1 MTDFIKPDV
10 RPAEPCFSSGPCT
23 KRPGWTP
30 AALSDAFIG
39 RSHRHKDGKAKILEV
54 LDRTRAILG
63 VPDDYRIGIIPASDT
78 GAMEAAL
85 WSMMGARGADML
97 AWESFGTSWA
107 GDVVGQLKLSD
118 VRVLKAG
125 YGELPDLGE
134 VEFDR
139 DVVFT
144 WNGTTSGVCVPDGDW
159 IADDR
164 DGLTICDA
172 TSAAFAVDLP
182 WRKLDVTTY
191 SWQKVMGGE
200 AAHGMMIVS
209 PRAIE
214 RLETYVPPWPLPKI
228 FRLTKGGKFFD
239 EPFTGV
245 TINTPSM
252 LCVEDAIDGLSWAE
266 KIGGLTAL
274 QARNQANFAA
284 LDYWVASSN
293 WIAFLAVEPSFRST
307 TSVTL
312 KIVDPWL
319 ETAGAELQA
328 SIGNRLAAI
337 LEDEGVAYDLA
348 AHRNAPPGLRIWAG
362 ATVEASDLEALGP
375 WLDWAFACVK
385 AEVRTDG

>member
-1 MTDFIKPDV
+1 MTDLTKPDV
-10 RPAEPCFSSGPCT
+10 RPADPCFSSGPCK
-23 KRPGWTP
+23 KRPGWSA
-30 AALSDAFIG
+30 AALSDAFVG
-39 RSHRHKDGKAKILEV
+39 RSHRHKDGKAKITEV
-54 LDRTRAILG
+54 LDRTRVILG
-63 VPDDYRIGIIPASDT
+63 IPDDYRIGIIPASDT

-97 AWESFGTSWA
+97 AWESFGSTWA
-107 GDVVGQLKLSD
+107 SDAVRQLKLSD
-118 VRVLKAG
+118 VRVLKAE

-164 DGLTICDA
+164 AGLTICDA
-172 TSAAFAVDLP
+172 TSAAFAMDLP
-182 WRKLDVTTY
+182 WHKLDVTTY

-200 AAHGMMIVS
+200 AAHGMMIIS

-228 FRLTKGGKFFD
+228 FQLTKDGKFFD
-239 EPFTGV
+239 EPFSGV

-252 LCVEDAIDGLSWAE
+252 LCVEDAIDGLSWAKE
-266 KIGGLTAL
+266 IGGLTVL
-274 QARNQANFAA
+274 QARNQANFAI
-284 LDYWVASSN
+284 LDHWVASSD
-293 WIAFLAVEPSFRST
+293 WIDFLATEPSIRST

-312 KIVDPWL
+312 KVVDPWIG
-319 ETAGAELQA
+319 TVGAELQTG
-328 SIGNRLAAI
+328 IGKRVAAV
-337 LEDEGVAYDLA
+337 LEEEGVAYDLA

-362 ATVEASDLEALGP
+362 PTVEKSDLEALLP

-385 AEVRTDG
+385 VKGGIDG